1 MLKINLLPI
10 RQLKKRA
17 KARNQLLAAAVVFI
31 CVLALLALVGVI
43 QAGRV
48 TSLEKDIAEKQRI
61 KKSFDKVVQELAALE
76 KERLDLNNK
85 IKIIN
90 RLKTDSSLTVRVLD
104 EVAKNVDQ
112 NRMWLTRLSQQGSSM
127 TLSGFALDN
136 QTVATFM
143 DALTYN
149 SPYINGVNLTNSSL
163 SQVSGKDLKSFTLT
177 CGVSV
182 PPKETD
188 DAEAKTEEVKK

>member
-1 MLKINLLPI
+1 MLRINLLPI

-17 KARNQLLAAAVVFI
+17 KARNQILAAAVVLL

-48 TSLEKDIAEKQRI
+48 SSLEKDKAEKERI

-76 KERLDLNNK
+76 KKRLDLNNK

-90 RLKTDSSLTVRVLD
+90 QLKTDSSLTVHILD
-104 EVAKNVDQ
+104 EVAKNVDK
-112 NRMWLTRLSQQGSSM
+112 NRMWLTQLSQQGGGL
-127 TLSGFALDN
+127 TLTGFALDN

-143 DALTYN
+143 DSLKYN
-149 SPYINGVNLTNSSL
+149 SPFVNSVNLANSSM
-163 SQVSGKDLKSFTLT
+163 SQYAGKDLKSFTLN
-177 CGVSV
+177 CAVSA
-182 PPKETD
+182 PPKITAD
-188 DAEAKTEEVKK
+188 TEEETKAGQQ